1 VHFLFFFKEEYMSEE
16 FSKAGR
22 DNNIAEVRRLL
33 DLGEDP
39 NTVDRVRCL
48 HFIPMLLM
56 AFSESIKLYRIENRE
71 TT

>member
-1 VHFLFFFKEEYMSEE
+1 MSEE
-16 FSKAGR
+16 FFKACR

-56 AFSESIKLYRIENRE
+56 AFSEGIMKKI
-71 TT
+71 